1 MLALFSCVY
10 PFACPLL
17 SRPFA
22 PHHVLVL
29 PLVLPL
35 VLQGLMDPKH
45 LEDLTGLTELHR
57 SCEAT
62 LEAWASE
69 DEGEERAAEQGGS
82 GDGGSKQAAA
92 AGEEDWE
99 EL

>member
-1 MLALFSCVY
+1 MLAVLSD
-10 PFACPLL
+10 ACHRIPWLGVCTQCD
-17 SRPFA
+17 A
-22 PHHVLVL
+22 
-29 PLVLPL
+29 LVLPL
-35 VLQGLMDPKH
+35 VLQGLLDPKH

-69 DEGEERAAEQGGS
+69 DEGEEGGAE
-82 GDGGSKQAAA
+82 DGGGGGKPAAP